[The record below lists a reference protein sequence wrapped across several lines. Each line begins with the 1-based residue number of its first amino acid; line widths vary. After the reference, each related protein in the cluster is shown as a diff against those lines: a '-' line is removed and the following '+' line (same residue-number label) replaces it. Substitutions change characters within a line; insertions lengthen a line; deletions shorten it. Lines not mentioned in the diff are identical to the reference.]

1 MRMLLRDRTAIVYG
15 GGGSVGA
22 AVAKA
27 FAREGARVF
36 LAGRTRSS
44 LETVANEIRAAGGK
58 ADVAPVDATDHDAVE
73 AHIRAVAAAA
83 GPVKIM
89 FNAVGLDDTQGAMLV
104 DTPREKFLA
113 PIVTAMK
120 TWFSTGT
127 ACARHM
133 AANGGGV
140 IIGISANA
148 AKDAYIVMGGFGVA
162 TGAIE
167 HFIRHLA
174 VENGRHGVRC
184 ACVRSPGS
192 PDAWG
197 VREAWKLHAEAEG
210 MTFEEFAQRMGKDV
224 PLGRVTPLAGVADA
238 AVLAASDLAGSM
250 TATVFNATGGAQMD

>member
-1 MRMLLRDRTAIVYG
+1 MLLKDTTAIVYG
-15 GGGSVGA
+15 GSGAVGG

-36 LAGRTRSS
+36 LAARNRER
-44 LETVANEIRAAGGK
+44 LEAVAEEIRAVGGK

-73 AHIRAVAAAA
+73 AHLKAVAAIA

-104 DTPREKFLA
+104 DTPRDKFIA
-113 PIVTAMK
+113 PVITAMK

-140 IIGISANA
+140 IVGISANA

-174 VENGRHGVRC
+174 VENGPHGVRC
-184 ACVRSPGS
+184 VCVRSPGS
-192 PDAWG
+192 PDAPG
-197 VREAWKLHAEAEG
+197 VREAFKLHAKAEG
-210 MTFEEFAQRMGKDV
+210 ISLEEFEIRAGAGV
-224 PLGRVTPLAGVADA
+224 PLRRLTPLAQIADT
-238 AVLAASDLAGSM
+238 AVLAASDYAGAM